1 MTNRVYAPRRRT
13 LDEKENRTGAAPP
26 VGPPTTPL
34 TARQRHAMENLS
46 EEQLVRR
53 AQNGDAYA
61 TEFILSKFKQL
72 VLQHARPYYLI
83 GGDREDLLQEGMIGL
98 FKAIRDYSFDKG
110 HPFQAFAGICVR
122 RQIITA
128 IKAASRMKCLPLNT
142 AQSLETQSV
151 DDGVQDLLDTLLD
164 AAERAPEEVWLDQIT
179 TQNIRRLMKRHLSE
193 LEYQSVAMYAAGLS
207 YHEIAQRLGY
217 QSRTIDRALF
227 RGKRKVR
234 GILAS
239 KEA

>member
-1 MTNRVYAPRRRT
+1 LTEHESGVPASVGYSLAST
-13 LDEKENRTGAAPP
+13 L
-26 VGPPTTPL
+26 TP
-34 TARQRHAMENLS
+34 RQRHLLEKLS
-46 EEQLVRR
+46 DEQLVGR
-53 AQNGDAYA
+53 AQAGDAYA
-61 TEFILSKFKQL
+61 TEFLLTKFKQL

-98 FKAIRDYSFDKG
+98 YKAVRDFSCERG
-110 HPFQAFAGICVR
+110 HPFQAFAGICIR

-128 IKAASRMKCLPLNT
+128 IKAASRLKCLPLNT
-142 AQSLETQSV
+142 AQSLETQSAE
-151 DDGVQDLLDTLLD
+151 DGAQDLLETLLE
-164 AAERAPEEVWLDQIT
+164 AAERAPEEVWLDQVT
-179 TQNIRRLMKRHLSE
+179 TRNIRRLMKRQLSS

-207 YHEIAQRLGY
+207 YHEIAERLGY
-217 QSRTIDRALF
+217 HSRTIDRALF